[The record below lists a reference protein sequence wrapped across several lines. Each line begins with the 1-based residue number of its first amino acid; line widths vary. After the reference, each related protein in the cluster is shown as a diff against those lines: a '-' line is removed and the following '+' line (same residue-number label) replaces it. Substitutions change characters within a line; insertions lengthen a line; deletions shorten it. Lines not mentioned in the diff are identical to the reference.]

1 MIVNLLLAIL
11 KIIGGTVSNSP
22 SLLADGYHSIADL
35 ATNLIAWLGFRVAA
49 QPPDEDHHYGHGKA
63 EAAAAAFVGTAL
75 VAVAIAVLWES
86 VGGRAQAY
94 EGIQGTVALGAAVIS
109 LLGNEWLV
117 RVTMRS
123 AHELDSHALRALA
136 RDNRSDSLTSVLV
149 IGGVGAALL
158 GIEWVEPIATAV
170 IGLFIGAMGLKSL
183 SEGFDVLMDRV
194 TDPEMRGR
202 IEGSAGEVAGVVEV
216 EDVLIHPL
224 GSRFRVEMEVSV
236 DGALSVRKG
245 HEIAHEVESAV
256 KHSEQ
261 RVVHVAVHVNPASS
275 P

>member
-1 MIVNLLLAIL
+1 
-11 KIIGGTVSNSP
+11 
-22 SLLADGYHSIADL
+22 
-35 ATNLIAWLGFRVAA
+35 VAA

-86 VGGRAQAY
+86 VDGRAQAY
-94 EGIQGTVALGAAVIS
+94 EGIQATVALGAAVLS

-158 GIEWVEPIATAV
+158 GIEWVEPVATAV

-183 SEGFDVLMDRV
+183 NEGFDVLMDRV

-202 IEGSAGEVAGVVEV
+202 IEVSAGEVEGVVGV

-256 KHSEQ
+256 KRSEQ
-261 RVVHVAVHVNPASS
+261 QVVHVAVHVNPASS